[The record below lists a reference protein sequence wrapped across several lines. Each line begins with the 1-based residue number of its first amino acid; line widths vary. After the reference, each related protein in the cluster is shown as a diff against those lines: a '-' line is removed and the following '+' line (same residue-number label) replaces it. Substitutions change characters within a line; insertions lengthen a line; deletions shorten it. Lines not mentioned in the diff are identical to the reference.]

1 MDSNISNVAKF
12 GGVKSRFYSFLKL
25 YSLNEFFVA
34 EMASL
39 ISLLNINV
47 SVQLFVKRKRV

>member
-12 GGVKSRFYSFLKL
+12 GGVKSWFYRFLKL

-47 SVQLFVKRKRV
+47 SVQLFVK

>member
-12 GGVKSRFYSFLKL
+12 GGVQSWFYSFLKV
-25 YSLNEFFVA
+25 YSSNEFFVV

-47 SVQLFVKRKRV
+47 SIQLFVK